1 MVSPKGPRARLL
13 PSIYFVVFTLA
24 SFTKA
29 SHQCVYIKVRGSEET
44 KGTTALPPS
53 FSLID

>member
-44 KGTTALPPS
+44 KGTRALPPS